1 MYYVP
6 LGPDIP
12 YQAIVDTRS
21 NTCKRHYC
29 NFEPTN
35 KKRQYGS
42 EKYLF
47 FFIKVVKDLEENN
60 AFRNETSKISMP
72 TVRQG
77 TIKVDKYSK

>member
-12 YQAIVDTRS
+12 YLALVDTRS